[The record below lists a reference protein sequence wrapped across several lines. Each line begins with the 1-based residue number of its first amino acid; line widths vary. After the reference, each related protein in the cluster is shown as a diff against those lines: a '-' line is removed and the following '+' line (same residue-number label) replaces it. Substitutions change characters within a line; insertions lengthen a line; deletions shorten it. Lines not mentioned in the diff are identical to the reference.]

1 MNINRRGFLF
11 SAVATAFAGCRSV
24 GGGKLASPRAIRI
37 AHCGD
42 PQFGFGR
49 EVTEAKYRDDL
60 ARFEAVID
68 RVNAEKVDLCFIAG
82 DMTHR
87 AVDLER
93 DWPRLVGRFKVPF
106 VVTPGNHDMGQNLT
120 RENVERFERVFG
132 YEYKSLKIG
141 RWRFIS
147 GNSQYWRPTE
157 EKERFARYEKWI
169 ADELAAAKAV
179 GEPVILASHIPPF
192 VASAG
197 EADSYENFPLKAEGF
212 MTREARLKLYA
223 DSGVRFYL
231 AGHTHRMIARAI
243 GGMTILNAETTC
255 CNFDGLPY
263 GFRMLTLRDDGSYTW
278 NFQEVF

>member
-11 SAVATAFAGCRSV
+11 SAVATALAGCRSV
-24 GGGKLASPRAIRI
+24 GDGVAAGPRTIRI

-132 YEYKSLKIG
+132 YEYRSLKVG
-141 RWRFIS
+141 AWRFIS

-157 EKERFARYEKWI
+157 EKERFARYEKWL
-169 ADELAAAKAV
+169 ADELAAAKAA

-192 VASAG
+192 VGGAG
-197 EADSYENFPLKAEGF
+197 EEDSYENHPKAG
-212 MTREARLKLYA
+212 RGKRI
-223 DSGVRFYL
+223 DSYLAAGAKFYL

-263 GFRMLTLRDDGSYTW
+263 GFRMLTLRGDGGYTW
-278 NFQEVF
+278 DFQEVS